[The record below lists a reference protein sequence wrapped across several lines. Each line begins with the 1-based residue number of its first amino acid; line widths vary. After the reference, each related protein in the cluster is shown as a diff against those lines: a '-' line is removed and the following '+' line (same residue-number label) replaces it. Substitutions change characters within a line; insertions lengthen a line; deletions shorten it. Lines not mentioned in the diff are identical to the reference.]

1 MGFTN
6 KAQYLTALL
15 RMLPFGLLAL
25 YYGIQGLAV
34 KTKVDSL
41 HKVSGEIIYSGT
53 KSIYSKQS
61 NRQKEA
67 FVIQINDNYYDTTEC
82 HTFVTVDRDKLQ
94 VLEGIKGD
102 YITVWCD
109 PEIDN
114 LIEQVEYKNQLI
126 VEYTGH
132 KFLYLFFVLLGGL
145 YTVVTLL
152 YLIKYPEHLFKGKRG
167 KN

>member
-6 KAQYLTALL
+6 KTQYLTALL

-41 HKVSGEIIYSGT
+41 YKVSGEIIYSGT

-67 FVIQINDNYYDTTEC
+67 FIFQIRDNFNDTIQCY
-82 HTFVTVDRDKLQ
+82 TFVTKYRGKLQ
-94 VLEGIKGD
+94 VLEGIKDD
-102 YITVWCD
+102 YITVWCE
-109 PEIDN
+109 PELDN
-114 LIEQVEYKNQLI
+114 QIEQVEYKNQLI
-126 VEYTGH
+126 IEFTGH
-132 KFLYLFFVLLGGL
+132 WFVYLFFVLLGGL

-152 YLIKYPEHLFKGKRG
+152 YLIKYPDHLFKGK
-167 KN
+167 KD